1 MAASVLKLMAEDS
14 EGLGI
19 IAAAVQDALV
29 KAQDMKLDKRSR
41 AFGLELNRFQWESA
55 GKSSPYFRSRAILAF
70 SDVLGVKSQKLT
82 RGVDDVLSIL
92 DIIFAPAA
100 EPPGGTVT
108 LVFANGAQVQLEVE
122 CLEVTLIDTGTAWPT
137 RRRPDHEKQP

>member
-1 MAASVLKLMAEDS
+1 MAASVLKLFAEDS

-55 GKSSPYFRSRAILAF
+55 GKNSPYFRSRAVLAF
-70 SDVLGVKSQKLT
+70 SDVLSVKSQRLT
-82 RGVDDVLSIL
+82 RGVDDVLSVL
-92 DIIFAPAA
+92 DITFAPAA

-122 CLEVTLIDTGTAWPT
+122 CLEVTLMDTGTAWPT
-137 RRRPDHEKQP
+137 RRRPDHEKQS